1 MSAGILARVNN
12 YQEIIEYENND
23 NKIITY
29 QVNLS
34 ERKKLKVSDN
44 KGTSHIL
51 GITLIFEK
59 LDIW

>member
-1 MSAGILARVNN
+1 MSAGIVARDDN
-12 YQEIIEYENND
+12 YQEIIEYENDD

-34 ERKKLKVSDN
+34 ERKDEKLKVSDN

-51 GITLIFEK
+51 RNHVNL
-59 LDIW
+59 

>member
-1 MSAGILARVNN
+1 MSAGIVARVNN

-51 GITLIFEK
+51 RNHVNL
-59 LDIW
+59 